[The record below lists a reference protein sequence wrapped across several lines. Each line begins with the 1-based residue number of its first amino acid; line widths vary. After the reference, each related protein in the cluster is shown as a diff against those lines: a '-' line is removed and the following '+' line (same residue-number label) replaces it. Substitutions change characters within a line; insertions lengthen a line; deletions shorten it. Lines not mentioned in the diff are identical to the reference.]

1 MKLYYSPFFTGACY
15 RKLPV
20 GEACFEKI
28 VGDAGLLDYLELR
41 LGLFSSESE
50 TIERILAYRKA
61 LEDVKEDAFYKD
73 AFKTDP
79 LATAKEILRWRD
91 ALVMEG
97 FNAETEYRSARL
109 KKLAEAE
116 REFSRSG
123 LVGTPERWKQVHALA
138 RDKDAGAKIVVC
150 HDMALL
156 PKLVRETLEAFGV
169 AEGLYDGLG
178 KKDLPLD
185 TEGKDITIL
194 QFGTVAEAYR
204 WAVDNNDCEAVV
216 CPDPF
221 RLNAV
226 LRNKE
231 KPLLDASAGGDSSIT
246 QLFRLGMSLLERPL
260 NVKNL
265 LEYLRAPVSPI
276 PGKTRGSLAF
286 ALKREGGRGEEW
298 EKALDNCN
306 DKAETERFLLS
317 LLNADVSDGRNLA
330 SVVTDWCQAVEDWV
344 PTVMNEVGK
353 PYLMELI
360 GLCRSMCRVIGNES
374 PDIIDDKFVMKAV
387 KTLYN
392 PKPVQTVKAMAG
404 GWDAVDSHRSLID
417 APESL
422 LWLPCNGGLG
432 TAWPY
437 SFMLQEELDELKV
450 KEMSDFVK
458 YDFNLMVKQ
467 LGQVGRIVLCAC
479 DYDCDEA
486 LEEHPAV
493 TLCKAA
499 AKEKDMR
506 SEGNSALSVFSP
518 LRTIETGV
526 DLYPKRKKEE
536 GEEKEP
542 EEDIAL
548 SATSIETL
556 IGYPFDF
563 VMDKKLGFQDLSSL
577 RMSDLIPTQG
587 TVAHYVFERMLKESG
602 GEIRVMRSMLEAGEF
617 EKRVNSAAEKKGAI
631 LLQLEYKTLFSH
643 FKETVQRSI
652 GVLLDILEASGLTP
666 KDSEVKLDE
675 DLKDLS
681 HITGSVD
688 FYAETKDRD
697 IVVIDFKYS
706 RGRTYIEKLKK
717 DKSIQLDIYAESL
730 AAKLHRPVVAKAYY
744 FFPINQ
750 LYTDA
755 APGLF
760 CEHGCVHRLKKKSGV
775 SPLSTRI
782 RNSVDYRR
790 TQIKAGK
797 LEIEEGYPADKIDY
811 HIHVVEKDMI
821 DIPTKKDGKT
831 KETVKE
837 NAPFVNPT
845 KYPILKSN
853 IK

>member
-41 LGLFSSESE
+41 LGLFSNESES
-50 TIERILAYRKA
+50 IERILAYRKA
-61 LEDVKEDAFYKD
+61 LEYVKEDAFYKD

-298 EKALDNCN
+298 EKALDNCD

-458 YDFNLMVKQ
+458 YDFNLMVKR
-467 LGQVGRIVLCAC
+467 LGQVGRVVLCAC

-666 KDSEVKLDE
+666 KESEEKLDQE
-675 DLKDLS
+675 LDFS
-681 HITGSVD
+681 HVIGSVD
-688 FYAETKDRD
+688 FYAETKGGD

-706 RGRTYIEKLKK
+706 GGKTYIEKLEE
-717 DKSIQLDIYAESL
+717 DKSIQLEIYAQGLED
-730 AAKLHRPVVAKAYY
+730 KLKPKKVVAKGYY

-750 LYTDA
+750 LHTDDDHKFFQ
-755 APGLF
+755 GDNVF
-760 CEHGCVHRLKKKSGV
+760 RHKKKECSF
-775 SPLSTRI
+775 SLADRI
-782 RNSVDYRR
+782 ENSVALRKE
-790 TQIKAGK
+790 QLKAGM
-797 LEIEEGYPADKIDY
+797 LEMEEGTLLEEIDY
-811 HIHVVEKDMI
+811 HLKAADGSLI
-821 DIPTKKDGKT
+821 DIPSNKKK
-831 KETVKE
+831 K
-837 NAPFVNPT
+837 ACSPFVKPT
-845 KYPILKSN
+845 KYPVLKNSV
-853 IK
+853 K